1 MEDFIGSL
9 LLSTTLFPRKDAQGT
24 KVLLLKPL
32 VVRPEKASARTLGSR
47 FFFDG
52 VDAVLDVGLDVPRHR
67 SQLLAIL
74 RKTKKANSHDPRIWE
89 RGLRVIAGTPGILC
103 TALACYAFLLA
114 SSSASGRLSLPWMRT
129 IQMVLTELMRAAMS
143 R

>member
-1 MEDFIGSL
+1 MEDFIGSI

-32 VVRPEKASARTLGSR
+32 VVWPEKASARPLGSR

-74 RKTKKANSHDPRIWE
+74 RKTKKAKSHDPRIWE

>member
-1 MEDFIGSL
+1 MEDFIGSI

-24 KVLLLKPL
+24 KVLLQKPL
-32 VVRPEKASARTLGSR
+32 VVRPEKASARPLGSR

-74 RKTKKANSHDPRIWE
+74 RKTKKAKSHDPRIWE

-114 SSSASGRLSLPWMRT
+114 SSSASGRLSLPWFQST
-129 IQMVLTELMRAAMS
+129 VAPSAD
-143 R
+143 

>member
-1 MEDFIGSL
+1 MEDFIGSI

-32 VVRPEKASARTLGSR
+32 VVRPEKASARPLGSR

-74 RKTKKANSHDPRIWE
+74 RKTKKAKSHDPRIWE

-103 TALACYAFLLA
+103 TALTCYAFLLA

>member
-1 MEDFIGSL
+1 MEDFIGSI

-32 VVRPEKASARTLGSR
+32 VVRPEKASARPLGSR

-74 RKTKKANSHDPRIWE
+74 RKTKKAKSHDPRIWE

>member
-1 MEDFIGSL
+1 MEDFIGSI

-32 VVRPEKASARTLGSR
+32 VVWPEKASARPLGSR
-47 FFFDG
+47 FFFFFFY
-52 VDAVLDVGLDVPRHR
+52 AVLDVGLDVPRHR

-74 RKTKKANSHDPRIWE
+74 RKTKKAKSHDPRIWE

>member
-1 MEDFIGSL
+1 MEDFIGSI

-32 VVRPEKASARTLGSR
+32 VVRPEKASARPLGSR

-52 VDAVLDVGLDVPRHR
+52 VDAVLYVGLDVPRHR

-74 RKTKKANSHDPRIWE
+74 RKTKKAKSHDPRIWE